1 MADYKERDR
10 FRYEDT
16 SFFPK
21 AEINSNFKRYVT
33 LAIVAKNDILKKTK
47 KKKTKQKSKTNT
59 KKTLKI
65 AGNNW

>member
-16 SFFPK
+16 SFFPN

-33 LAIVAKNDILKKTK
+33 LAIVAKNNILKKTI
-47 KKKTKQKSKTNT
+47 KKTKPKNKKTNT
-59 KKTLKI
+59 KKRH
-65 AGNNW
+65 